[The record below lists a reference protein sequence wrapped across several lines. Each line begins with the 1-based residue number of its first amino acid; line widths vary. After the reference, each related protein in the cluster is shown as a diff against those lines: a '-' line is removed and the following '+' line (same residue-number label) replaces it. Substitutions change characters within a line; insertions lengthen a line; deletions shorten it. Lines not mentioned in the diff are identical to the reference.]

1 MRKKLSLLLIVVSMF
16 FIVAAC
22 GNKGTENNA
31 ANDNNVVDDILQ
43 IDWEEIEE
51 RASGTEVNMFMW
63 GGDEGVNAYIDQI
76 VAPML
81 KEKYDIDLIRTS
93 MDADQFLQKLMTEKE
108 AGQEEGTMDILWING
123 ENFKNAK
130 ENGLL
135 FGSFSSKLPNVQQ
148 YVDLSQYEYDFGT
161 PVEEMEAPWGKV
173 QFVFF
178 YDEEKVPN
186 PPKSFDELLQWVKDN
201 PGKFTYPEAKDFT
214 GSAFLRHVLY
224 EKIDEEILFSEF
236 DEAKMNE
243 VSGEVWEFLNEMEPY
258 LWREG
263 ETYPQTLEQLD
274 QLYSQ
279 GEVWMT
285 MGYNEARAQSLID
298 NGVFPESTK
307 SFVLDVGSIGNTH
320 YLSIP
325 FNSPNVA
332 GALVAINE
340 FLSPEAQLE
349 KLKPELWGENSVLD
363 ITKLPESIREEME
376 AVERGDSV
384 LSAEELQ
391 ASFIT
396 ELDAPYV
403 EWAEEKWFSEVVE
416 K

>member
-214 GSAFLRHVLY
+214 GSDFLRHVLY